1 MYKNRNIKTP
11 LCVAQC
17 PVAHHQTS
25 PSPLISCLPSRRTPL
40 ATTTTTITTTTIT
53 TTMSQPKPRRAQP
66 LSSLLKQKSWSPASH
81 REELWLRRKEQ
92 SGPRR
97 SKSLTDEDFVE
108 LKACIELGF
117 GFDSPESEKLSNTL
131 PALEFYCA
139 VNKSYNDTVLRSNK
153 SSSSSSLSESD
164 VSTPSPVGSP
174 LTMFNPGDDPKT
186 IKTRLR
192 HWAQV
197 VACSVKQ
204 SW

>member
-1 MYKNRNIKTP
+1 MSPPKHHP
-11 LCVAQC
+11 PPPAPPAALAAP
-17 PVAHHQTS
+17 PVA
-25 PSPLISCLPSRRTPL
+25 P
-40 ATTTTTITTTTIT
+40 
-53 TTMSQPKPRRAQP
+53 
-66 LSSLLKQKSWSPASH
+66 LLKQKSWSPDSY

-97 SKSLTDEDFVE
+97 RSKSLTDDDFDE

-117 GFDSPESEKLSNTL
+117 GFGFESLDTQPDPRLSNTL
-131 PALEFYCA
+131 PALEFYLA

-153 SSSSSSLSESD
+153 SSSSLATTSSESD
-164 VSTPSPVGSP
+164 LSLSSPVGSP
-174 LTMFNPGDDPKT
+174 LTTMFWPGDDPQT